1 MPEKTTDSLAVIKS
15 QATKMQNMLDEFQ
28 VTDDQSLALV
38 ADKIKNVKTLAKA
51 VDEQKKK
58 FTDPA
63 NAILKEA
70 REKFDPIIKQCKNA
84 EIVLKQRA
92 GVYMQKKDD
101 ERRAE
106 EARIAARVEKGTMK
120 EETAMRK
127 MEAMPEVQT
136 TVRTDQGAGLRMS
149 KRRVAVIESPDQVPD
164 EYWVIDEVRVRR
176 DALERDKNG
185 EAQIP
190 GVKIVEETSMSS
202 V

>member
-92 GVYMQKKDD
+92 GAYMQKKDD

-185 EAQIP
+185 EPQIP
-190 GVKIVEETSMSS
+190 GVMIREEASISS

>member
-1 MPEKTTDSLAVIKS
+1 LAVIKS

-92 GVYMQKKDD
+92 GAYMQKKDD

-185 EAQIP
+185 EPQIP
-190 GVKIVEETSMSS
+190 GVMIREEASISS

>member
-1 MPEKTTDSLAVIKS
+1 MAVIKS

-92 GVYMQKKDD
+92 GAYMQKKDD

-185 EAQIP
+185 EPQIP
-190 GVKIVEETSMSS
+190 GVMIREEASISS

>member
-1 MPEKTTDSLAVIKS
+1 MPEKNADSLAVIKS

-28 VTDDQSLALV
+28 VTDDQSLTLV

-84 EIVLKQRA
+84 EITLKQRA
-92 GVYMQKKDD
+92 GAYMQKKDD

-185 EAQIP
+185 EPQIP
-190 GVKIVEETSMSS
+190 GVMIREEASISS